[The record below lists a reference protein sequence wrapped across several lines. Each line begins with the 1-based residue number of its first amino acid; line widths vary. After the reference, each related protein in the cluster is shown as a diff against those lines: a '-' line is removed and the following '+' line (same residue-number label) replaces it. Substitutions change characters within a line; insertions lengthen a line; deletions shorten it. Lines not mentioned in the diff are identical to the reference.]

1 MKVINTEK
9 IFMHNKTNQKAHN
22 MISRIFQFSMFFII
36 TLNMFVGCCEPT
48 GTKEKPENKEIAQ
61 KPKAKKKE
69 TRKKPKKKKFPKLSN
84 DNVVKVL
91 TEYGEENP
99 ENTVLLKTT
108 RGDIKIRLY
117 KGTPLHRAN
126 FIMLTK
132 RDFYDETVFYRVEN
146 NFIIQG
152 GDSDAY
158 ERRTIKRRVG
168 YYSIPEEMQPNR
180 YYHKPGAVS
189 MARDYED
196 NPNKRSSS
204 YDFFIVHGSKYN
216 DYDLDEIE
224 KTNKIKFTGEQ
235 RELYKTVGGAAHLD
249 GQHTVFGQVI
259 DGMEVVDSIAVVE
272 VDGKNWPKK
281 DISMT
286 VQVID

>member
-1 MKVINTEK
+1 
-9 IFMHNKTNQKAHN
+9 
-22 MISRIFQFSMFFII
+22 
-36 TLNMFVGCCEPT
+36 
-48 GTKEKPENKEIAQ
+48 
-61 KPKAKKKE
+61 
-69 TRKKPKKKKFPKLSN
+69 
-84 DNVVKVL
+84 
-91 TEYGEENP
+91 
-99 ENTVLLKTT
+99 
-108 RGDIKIRLY
+108 
-117 KGTPLHRAN
+117 
-126 FIMLTK
+126 
-132 RDFYDETVFYRVEN
+132 
-146 NFIIQG
+146 
-152 GDSDAY
+152 
-158 ERRTIKRRVG
+158 
-168 YYSIPEEMQPNR
+168 
-180 YYHKPGAVS
+180 